1 MDEKRNGKTDKA
13 MTQMENTDSEKCLR
27 DLFSEENEPRLS
39 SNFETNLMK
48 KIASYEAKRVKK
60 RQLLNVIIG
69 VLSALVS
76 LIAIIMVFTVFGWYK
91 PFENLLSDFSSLQF
105 NYLTIIPFVSIS
117 ILLIADL
124 FIRKYLSKS

>member
-13 MTQMENTDSEKCLR
+13 MTQMENTDSEKWLR

>member
-1 MDEKRNGKTDKA
+1 MDEKRNGKTDKT
-13 MTQMENTDSEKCLR
+13 MTQMENTDSEKWLR

>member
-1 MDEKRNGKTDKA
+1 
-13 MTQMENTDSEKCLR
+13 MENTDSEKWLR